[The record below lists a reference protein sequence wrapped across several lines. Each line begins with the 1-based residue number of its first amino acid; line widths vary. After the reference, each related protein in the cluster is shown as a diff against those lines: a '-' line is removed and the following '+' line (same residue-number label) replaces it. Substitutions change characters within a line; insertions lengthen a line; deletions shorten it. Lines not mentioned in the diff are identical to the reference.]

1 MTNMVPPNNGEI
13 IELLRD
19 DNEYYTGVG
28 RDYLSASD
36 ISNILDGSYTKE
48 VQDREWKIHFEIGK
62 YFHVQTLEPH
72 KLDKFTIKDVAR
84 RKAGDQYLKTSEVE
98 MLKDM
103 KASHDASLE
112 ARGLLY
118 GPGVEYEVPMVG
130 EIEGIPFKGKMDC
143 SNPMLGWCVDL
154 KSTSNLEGFGVSIEK
169 WYCPQLWI
177 YWKLSG
183 MPTAYV
189 AVDKKTLETQV
200 IYPSKHFYA
209 LGKAQVL
216 KAIEIYK
223 NEYTD

>member
-1 MTNMVPPNNGEI
+1 MVLHDKNDTSKVI
-13 IELLRD
+13 DLLRD

-36 ISNILDGSYTKE
+36 IQDIIDGTYTKE
-48 VQDREWKIHFEIGK
+48 IQEREWKIHFEVGK

-72 KLDKFTIKDVAR
+72 KLDRFDVRDVAR
-84 RKAGDQYLKTSEVE
+84 RKAGDQYLKQKEVDNLRE
-98 MLKDM
+98 MKL
-103 KASHDASLE
+103 SHDRSNE

-130 EIEGIPFKGKMDC
+130 EIEGVKFKGKADC
-143 SNPMLGWCVDL
+143 LNPMLGWCVDL
-154 KSTSNLEGFGVSIEK
+154 KSTSNIDNFGVSIEK
-169 WYCPQLWI
+169 WYGPQLWI

-183 MPTAYV
+183 LPTAYV
-189 AVDKKTLETQV
+189 VVDKKTLETKI

-209 LGKAQVL
+209 LGKAKVL

-223 NEYTD
+223 RDYV